1 MRLQRI
7 CLVLLGSMVVSMLAA
22 CGLLGGGESGG
33 PPSNALVVRMLYG
46 SEKEVW
52 INEVTQ
58 EFNAQQ
64 NQSPGGQTIFVEA
77 VPMGSAESMDLIL
90 NGQEQ
95 PAVWSPASSILL
107 PVANQEWASRN
118 NGDDLTIEDA
128 PPPLVLSPVVIA
140 MWEPMAQALGW
151 PDEPIGWA
159 DIAEFA
165 SNEQT
170 WADYGHPE
178 WGPFQFGHTHPDYS
192 NSGITSILAMAYA
205 ATGKTSS
212 LSVQDVQQPEVAEFV
227 SDVQQGVIHYGRS
240 TGFFGRQMFNRG
252 PGYLSAA
259 VLYENLVVEA
269 YNAELYPNL
278 PMPVVA
284 IYPEEGTFWSDH
296 PYAILDG
303 PWMNDELTAAAEI
316 YRDFLLA
323 EPQQQRALQYGFRP
337 ADINIPIAEPI
348 TPANGV
354 DPDQPQTLLEVPS
367 ADVTRAIRGLW
378 GENKKRV
385 EVQVVLDTSGSMN
398 ENGRLEGAKQ
408 ALNIFIEQ
416 LADQDQLGIITF
428 SDGANV
434 LTPMDELGPK
444 REDVLQRVNGLFATG
459 GTRLIDTVLEAY
471 NELEQDPPGERIRA
485 IVVLSDGED
494 TASSQSAQALL
505 NALQADESGQSI
517 KVFTIAYGSGGDANL
532 MSRIAEAS
540 GATSYTSEPD
550 QIEQVYRDIA
560 TFF

>member
-1 MRLQRI
+1 
-7 CLVLLGSMVVSMLAA
+7 V
-22 CGLLGGGESGG
+22 
-33 PPSNALVVRMLYG
+33 
-46 SEKEVW
+46 
-52 INEVTQ
+52 
-58 EFNAQQ
+58 
-64 NQSPGGQTIFVEA
+64 
-77 VPMGSAESMDLIL
+77 

-95 PAVWSPASSILL
+95 PAVWSPASSILI

-118 NGDDLTIEDA
+118 NGDDLTVEDA

-151 PDEPIGWA
+151 PEEPIGWA

-165 SNEQT
+165 SSNQT
-170 WADYGHPE
+170 WEDFGHPE

-205 ATGKTSS
+205 ATGQTSG
-212 LSVQDVQQPEVAEFV
+212 LTVQDVQQPEVAEFV

-269 YNAELYPNL
+269 YNEELYPNL

-303 PWMNDELTAAAEI
+303 PWMTDDLKAAAEL

-337 ADINIPIAEPI
+337 ADINIPISAPI

-367 ADVTRAIRGLW
+367 ADVTRAIRDLW

-398 ENGRLEGAKQ
+398 ENGRLEGAKR
-408 ALNIFIEQ
+408 ALDSFIGQ
-416 LADQDQLGIITF
+416 LSDQDQLGIITF
-428 SDGANV
+428 SDGASV

-444 REDVLQRVNGLFATG
+444 REEVLQRVNGLFATG

-471 NELEQDPPGERIRA
+471 SELEEDPPGERIRA

-494 TASSQSAQALL
+494 TASNQSAQTLL
-505 NALQADESGQSI
+505 NTLQADESGQSI

-540 GATSYTSEPD
+540 GATSYTSEPE